1 MREGNVPPGLPVRAQ
16 PRGDAWAG
24 RSGGARSLGRRDLR
38 KRAGYGV
45 HAFCSRSWT
54 ILNKN
59 LEQSIIRDLFKILL
73 LDSCHPTPGGH
84 RRASGG
90 TLRLGL
96 QNKNFYWVCSRICWL
111 LKILN
116 KRTAGR
122 QAKSIISNSRF
133 WQCSNMSMNN
143 LVWKF
148 EVQGASYGWAISIA
162 VHTGKSTVWVP
173 KCCQTTYANG
183 L

>member
-1 MREGNVPPGLPVRAQ
+1 MREGNVLPGLPVRAQ

-38 KRAGYGV
+38 KRAGYRV

-59 LEQSIIRDLFKILL
+59 LEQAIIRDLFKILL

-96 QNKNFYWVCSRICWL
+96 QNKNFYWFCSRIFS
-111 LKILN
+111 ILSGLDLEQ
-116 KRTAGR
+116 AGAR
-122 QAKSIISNSRF
+122 PNSNISNFRF
-133 WQCSNMSMNN
+133 GHRPNLSMTQ
-143 LVWKF
+143 LVLNF
-148 EVQGASYGWAISIA
+148 EEQRPSDGWAISIA
-162 VHTGKSTVWVP
+162 VHTGKSMVLVH
-173 KCCQTTYANG
+173 KFCQTTFASN